1 MPPVTMEPIGIIHSP
16 FEEKFTTPRQP
27 GLASAATGF
36 LELFPPCNRPEA
48 WKGIEQY
55 SHLWLMF
62 LFHLVPRE
70 EWQPTVRPPR
80 LGGNERVG
88 VFASRS
94 PYRPNRIGLSAVKNH
109 GMETR
114 NGRYGLLLGGIDMVD
129 QTPVLDIKPYL
140 PYTDS
145 HPEAS
150 AGRFQQPPQALRQ
163 VRFDDLAEKQ
173 LECLGEKNAKTRR
186 LIEQVLSLDPRPGY
200 RQREKAG
207 EFGVF
212 LAGQNVRWREEDG
225 IVTVIRIDR
234 ADKTGC

>member
-1 MPPVTMEPIGIIHSP
+1 MPAVNMDIIGIIHSP

-36 LELFPPCNRPEA
+36 LELYPPYNRTEA
-48 WKGIEQY
+48 WKGIDQY

-62 LFHLVPRE
+62 LFHMVQQK

-94 PYRPNRIGLSAVKNH
+94 PYRPNRIGLSAVENH
-109 GMETR
+109 GLENR
-114 NGRYGLLLGGIDMVD
+114 GGALGLVIGGIDIVD

-150 AGRFQQPPQALRQ
+150 AGRFQQPPEAIRR
-163 VRFDDLAEKQ
+163 VRFTESAEKQ
-173 LECLGEKNAKTRR
+173 LESLGNNKANRR
-186 LIEQVLSLDPRPGY
+186 QLIEQVLALDPRPGY
-200 RQREKAG
+200 RQRETAG
-207 EFGVF
+207 EFGVL
-212 LAGQNVRWREEDG
+212 LAGMNVRWREDEG
-225 IVTVIRIDR
+225 EVTVFQINLESRV
-234 ADKTGC
+234 GC